1 MLYTH
6 PVAPT
11 KISHPARCV
20 VWTDASARIAPSLAR
35 VLSSRG
41 LEPTHAA
48 SAHTA
53 LAELCLD
60 QRAGRRPVLILDSVP
75 DAARLLAAVER
86 FAPDA
91 VVWIFEPGANPPLRP
106 VVLSNARQAQASE
119 RSKVEIKPTARPT
132 PRPTRKPAASADA
145 RNGTHTPAHTPP
157 PLRLARD
164 PEPTTPAHAP
174 AVPPASEQPP
184 VAPAPPPAAAR
195 REPISARDV
204 LDDAE
209 LEMLLAGERAMEDKR
224 R

>member
-1 MLYTH
+1 MLYTQ

-60 QRAGRRPVLILDSVP
+60 QRAGRRPVLILDGVHDP
-75 DAARLLAAVER
+75 ARLLAGVER

-106 VVLSNARQAQASE
+106 VVLPNARQAKPVE
-119 RSKVEIKPTARPT
+119 RSKVEIKPTQKPT
-132 PRPTRKPAASADA
+132 PKPAAPAA
-145 RNGTHTPAHTPP
+145 VCNGTHTPAQAPP

-164 PEPTTPAHAP
+164 PGPTVTAHDPAP
-174 AVPPASEQPP
+174 ETR
-184 VAPAPPPAAAR
+184 PAPPPTPPAPPPPAAR